1 MFLANPGWR
10 GSSGLGLSRYP
21 AGGPAGHS
29 VTDAIAGIVGAA
41 VAAYLRDHPEVLDQA
56 AQARTR
62 AEQARA
68 QRGLELLA
76 TEITAAE
83 QHLDGLYRKQEQLR
97 AIASGARDDQVGSGG
112 TPLTFDQIS
121 AAGN

>member
-1 MFLANPGWR
+1 MFLANPGWH
-10 GSSGLGLSRYP
+10 GSSGLGLFRYP
-21 AGGPAGHS
+21 AGGPVAS

-56 AQARTR
+56 AQARAR

-83 QHLDGLYRKQEQLR
+83 QHLDGLYRKQEHLR
-97 AIASGARDDQVGSGG
+97 AIASGAHDDQVGSGGG

>member
-1 MFLANPGWR
+1 VFLTNPGWH
-10 GSSGLGLSRYP
+10 GSSGLGLSRHP
-21 AGGPAGHS
+21 AGGPVAS

-56 AQARTR
+56 AQARAR

-68 QRGLELLA
+68 QRSLELLA

-83 QHLDGLYRKQEQLR
+83 QHLDGPYRKQEQLR

-112 TPLTFDQIS
+112 GTPLTFDQIS